1 MPLSGRGGCDL
12 YGMPSPLILAP
23 LERFG
28 DMPECCTVGRWR
40 QKYGGW
46 AGYDNR
52 HLVAAQLAIDAV
64 GGVATPDRN
73 QEKFFCWP
81 LKFCMSSVSRNLQPS
96 LPSKM
101 TWSSTKNE
109 DPTADL
115 CLGADLLTCRA
126 ILLLTP
132 LAEDPSFLS
141 SSSSPPSPN
150 ADPSH
155 PQYVHC
161 Y

>member
-52 HLVAAQLAIDAV
+52 HLVAAQLAIDAI

-73 QEKFFCWP
+73 QGKKNLLASEILHVVRVSKFAAVSAVKNDLEQHEK
-81 LKFCMSSVSRNLQPS
+81 
-96 LPSKM
+96 
-101 TWSSTKNE
+101 
-109 DPTADL
+109 
-115 CLGADLLTCRA
+115 
-126 ILLLTP
+126 
-132 LAEDPSFLS
+132 
-141 SSSSPPSPN
+141 
-150 ADPSH
+150 
-155 PQYVHC
+155 
-161 Y
+161 